1 MKKVL
6 LFGIVAIMIASLLL
20 ASGPPLK
27 IVRLTV
33 INKSGNDVFL
43 RLEGSDLGNQFY
55 YLTIP
60 GGTKSMPVVR
70 AYTIIE
76 DVYTRTT
83 TYGEGKY
90 DQCVGVSNSG
100 QLIAHKNIRLTFVPC
115 AYNYPRRTHLQDV
128 YMSTDKSTGGAGQV
142 ITVEAWEEVAKTDPA
157 EAATWGPKVISVTTT
172 NNGEPSQEKVLY
184 QKWLNLRYIP
194 NNKFDPGDPRGD
206 WDEEDATFD
215 TSDFERLN
223 VLWKRGC
230 GFDTYLIW
238 SYSYTRLPTRGLCR
252 WTYLYD
258 STHEY

>member
-1 MKKVL
+1 MKKVI

-20 ASGPPLK
+20 ASGPPLR

-43 RLEGSDLGNQFY
+43 KLEGSDLGNQFY

-60 GGTKSMPVVR
+60 AGTKSMPVVR
-70 AYTIIE
+70 AFTIIE

-90 DQCVGVSNSG
+90 DQCVGVSSSG

-115 AYNYPRRTHLQDV
+115 AYGPPTRVHNQWVYEATEDSTLGNPGDV
-128 YMSTDKSTGGAGQV
+128 ID
-142 ITVEAWEEVAKTDPA
+142 EATWASVNASDPQ
-157 EAATWGPKVISVTTT
+157 EAATWKKTEITVKAW

-184 QKWLNLRYIP
+184 AKYLNLRYGSVY
-194 NNKFDPGDPRGD
+194 DED
-206 WDEEDATFD
+206 WEDTTFD

-230 GFDTYLIW
+230 GFDTYLYW
-238 SYSYTRLPTRGLCR
+238 SYSYTRVPYRGLCR